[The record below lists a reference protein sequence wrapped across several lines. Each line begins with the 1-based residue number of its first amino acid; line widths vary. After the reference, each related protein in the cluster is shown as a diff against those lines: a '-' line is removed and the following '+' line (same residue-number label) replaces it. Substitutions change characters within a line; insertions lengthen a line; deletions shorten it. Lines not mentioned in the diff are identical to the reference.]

1 MMTEIPLVK
10 VQEVPSHA
18 STLQLFIQKM
28 LQICRKHCT
37 NHSVFRNQSLQS
49 GKLSLKK
56 INKLGGQKGE
66 TKNIVNLVHKQE
78 N

>member
-1 MMTEIPLVK
+1 MKTEIPLVK

-28 LQICRKHCT
+28 LQICRKYCT
-37 NHSVFRNQSLQS
+37 NHSAESLQS

-56 INKLGGQKGE
+56 KKTWWAKRRNKEYSKFSAQNRK
-66 TKNIVNLVHKQE
+66 TKVN
-78 N
+78 

>member
-1 MMTEIPLVK
+1 MKTEIPLVK

-28 LQICRKHCT
+28 LQICRKYCT
-37 NHSVFRNQSLQS
+37 NHSAESLQS

-56 INKLGGQKGE
+56 KK
-66 TKNIVNLVHKQE
+66 NLVGKKEKQRI
-78 N
+78 